1 MTVCAAGLFLAAF
14 GRQLPGALPH
24 AGERAEVVQAVDGE
38 ARGPR
43 LKGQLVL
50 VLVIS
55 ISSLAGSISSLAGS
69 ISSLGREY

>member
-1 MTVCAAGLFLAAF
+1 MTVCAAGLLLAAF

-43 LKGQLVL
+43 LKGPASIG
-50 VLVIS
+50 IS
-55 ISSLAGSISSLAGS
+55 N
-69 ISSLGREY
+69 